1 MIEMQGK
8 FISHELFADL
18 KPINVFHTEYPQ
30 VTVPN
35 ATEKYADKHVL
46 FRKKFNAGGDLFKAV
61 LKITADDY
69 FKLYINGE
77 FVTQGPPPSYPQAYY
92 YMELPV
98 GKFLKSGE
106 NVIVVH
112 TLYQGLINRVW
123 VSGDNRES
131 LWAELVV
138 NGEVILATDESW
150 KCKISSAYEPMAI
163 VGYDTQYMEL
173 FDSCSEGVGFEKE
186 NFDDSKWQN
195 AKIKKY
201 NDYNLIKSPIKPLE
215 IYEVEPKSVRKT
227 ESGYFYDFGQ
237 EAIGYLVVTAKGKKS
252 DEIIIRQGEEL
263 NDDGSVRFD
272 LRSNCRYEEKWI
284 LSGGEDTL
292 DQFDYKGFRFAEL
305 IVPETADIIS
315 VKFKIR
321 HYPFKQKAVYKSINA
336 DFDNIIK
343 LCVNTIK
350 YGTQEIIPDCPTREK
365 GSYLGD
371 FCISGRAQALL
382 TGDTTFLKK
391 TILDFCRTSFICKG
405 LMSVATSSFMQEIAD
420 YGLIFPSLVL
430 WTYKFDGDIDFLK
443 SVEPTLKGM
452 YEYFASFD
460 RGDGLIE
467 KLYGQW
473 NLVDWPA
480 NLRDGYDFPLTKPIS
495 DGVHNALNA
504 LWIGFLKAMNE
515 IEVVCGNEKVAE
527 TDKVIRSF
535 YKAFYND
542 ETGLFCDSESK
553 THSAVH
559 SNIFPLLFGIY
570 GKDEELKKRLV
581 KMIYDKKL
589 NSMGVYMAYFALAAL
604 VENGERDKAIELTL
618 DKNAWLNMIKEGA
631 TTTFEAWGKEQKWN
645 TSLFHPWAVAP
656 LIVFNESGIKVY

>member
-1 MIEMQGK
+1 MQGK

-106 NVIVVH
+106 NVIAVH

-138 NGEVILATDESW
+138 DGEVILATDESW

-173 FDSCSEGVGFEKE
+173 FDSCSEDVGFEKE

-201 NDYNLIKSPIKPLE
+201 NDYNLIKSPIQLLE
-215 IYEVEPKSVRKT
+215 IYEVEPKTIRKT
-227 ESGYFYDFGQ
+227 ENGYFCDFGQ

-305 IVPETADIIS
+305 TVPETAEIIS
-315 VKFKIR
+315 VKFRIR

-336 DFDNIIK
+336 DFNNIIK

-452 YEYFASFD
+452 CEYFASFD

-504 LWIGFLKAMNE
+504 LWIGFLKVMNE
-515 IEVVCGNEKVAE
+515 IEGICGNEKVAE
-527 TDKVIRSF
+527 TDEVIRSF

>member
-1 MIEMQGK
+1 MQGK
-8 FISHELFADL
+8 FISHELFAEL
-18 KPINVFHTEYPQ
+18 KPVNVFHTEFPQ

-46 FRKKFNAGGDLFKAV
+46 FRKRFNVSGDLTKAV

-98 GKFLKSGE
+98 GRFLKSGE
-106 NVIVVH
+106 NVIAVH

-131 LWAELVV
+131 LWAEFVV

-237 EAIGYLVVTAKGKKS
+237 EAIGYLVVKAKGEKG

-263 NDDGSVRFD
+263 NDDGSVRFE

-305 IVPETADIIS
+305 IAPETAEIII
-315 VKFKIR
+315 VKFRIR

-452 YEYFASFD
+452 CEYFSSFD

-480 NLRDGYDFPLTKPIS
+480 NLRDCYDFPLTKPIR

-515 IEVVCGNEKVAE
+515 MEEICGGEKVRD
-527 TDKVIRSF
+527 TDEVIRSF

-559 SNIFPLLFGIY
+559 SNILPLLFGIY

-618 DKNAWLNMIKEGA
+618 DKNAWLNMLKEGA

>member
-1 MIEMQGK
+1 MQGK

-35 ATEKYADKHVL
+35 ATEKYTDKHVL

-106 NVIVVH
+106 NVIAVH

-138 NGEVILATDESW
+138 DGEVILATDESW

-173 FDSCSEGVGFEKE
+173 FDSCSEDVGFEKE

-201 NDYNLIKSPIKPLE
+201 NDYNLIKSPIQLLE

-227 ESGYFYDFGQ
+227 ENGYFYDFGQ

-305 IVPETADIIS
+305 IVPETAEIIS
-315 VKFKIR
+315 VKFRIR

-452 YEYFASFD
+452 CEYFASFD

-618 DKNAWLNMIKEGA
+618 DKNAWLNMIKDGA

>member
-1 MIEMQGK
+1 MQGK

-46 FRKKFNAGGDLFKAV
+46 FRKKFKAGGDLFKAV

-106 NVIVVH
+106 NVIAVH

-173 FDSCSEGVGFEKE
+173 FGSCSEDVGFEKE

-201 NDYNLIKSPIKPLE
+201 NDYNLIKSPIQLLE
-215 IYEVEPKSVRKT
+215 IYEVEPKTIRKT
-227 ESGYFYDFGQ
+227 ENGYFCDFGQ

-292 DQFDYKGFRFAEL
+292 GQFDYKGFRFAEL
-305 IVPETADIIS
+305 IVPETAEIIS
-315 VKFKIR
+315 VKFRIR

-452 YEYFASFD
+452 CEYFSSFD

-515 IEVVCGNEKVAE
+515 IEVVCGNEEVAE
-527 TDKVIRSF
+527 TDEVIRSF

>member
-1 MIEMQGK
+1 MQGK

-98 GKFLKSGE
+98 GRFLRSGE
-106 NVIVVH
+106 NVIAVH

-173 FDSCSEGVGFEKE
+173 FDSCSEDVGFEKE
-186 NFDDSKWQN
+186 NIDDSKWQN

-215 IYEVEPKSVRKT
+215 IYEVEPKTIRKT
-227 ESGYFYDFGQ
+227 ENGYFCDFGQ

-263 NDDGSVRFD
+263 NDDGSVRFE

-305 IVPETADIIS
+305 IVPETAEIIS
-315 VKFKIR
+315 VKFRVR

-336 DFDNIIK
+336 DFDDIIK

-452 YEYFASFD
+452 CEYFASFD

-527 TDKVIRSF
+527 TDEVIRSF

>member
-1 MIEMQGK
+1 MQGK

-18 KPINVFHTEYPQ
+18 NAINVFHTEYPQ

-98 GKFLKSGE
+98 GKFLRSGE
-106 NVIVVH
+106 NVIAVH

-284 LSGGEDTL
+284 LSGGEDML

-305 IVPETADIIS
+305 IVPETAEIIS
-315 VKFKIR
+315 VKFRIR
-321 HYPFKQKAVYKSINA
+321 HYSFKQKAVYKSINA

-452 YEYFASFD
+452 CEYFASFD